1 MKEGIMHADKL
12 WRIGLAFLVV
22 LSGTVTLHAQ
32 LNRGSLEGVVTD
44 PQGAVI
50 PNVDVTV
57 TSIERNVSQ
66 SVETNSS
73 GYYRV
78 EALMPGKYRARFVMT
93 GFSAVEITDI
103 EIPAG
108 QVIRQDAALKVGQ
121 VVQRIEVTAAPSL
134 VETAAANFSTAIG
147 ASTVEEIPLQGRDL
161 QQLVFLFP
169 GVNSTGGPPGTNF
182 GFNSAYGTFPD
193 PTHALGSDLSV
204 NGGQGGANAWYL
216 DGNLNLSGLAENM
229 AVDPSPDAV
238 SEFQVIG
245 EAFAAEYSRTGGAAF
260 NVVLKSGTNKLHG
273 DIYEYLR
280 NDATNA
286 RNPFTSIDS
295 EGKIIKSRQL
305 RFNNFGG
312 TLGGPVVLPHIYN
325 GKDKTFFFFSWDTS
339 ILHLIG
345 TQTYTVPTPLM
356 RQGDFTEDPNT
367 AQYGLWDPFTTV
379 GPDAQGLF
387 DRTAFGTPAAGFPN
401 GCASSVI
408 NDPANAG
415 KQTCI
420 FATQIPTNRLD
431 PIAMFYMNSFPQPN
445 YLDPL
450 SGCPLASGGAYRTC
464 SNYLGTNGSSQ
475 DTNNLSIK
483 IDHQWSDKSKFFGEW
498 LYNPSK
504 YANYRVPWTG
514 ATFPWA
520 GTGWGSNY
528 DLGILNEIIALGNTF
543 ALSPTFV
550 NDFRVSFSRQGMSTH
565 PQHPYPDAIT
575 DQTQIQQTLAPL
587 RIPEDPYFPIPS
599 FSMNTPSGGGLQF
612 GPVNWVNMTT
622 GSEAYTILDNVTKI
636 IGKHTMKTGFLYR
649 LEHSWYDSGWGTNFG
664 FWGDNNTDPIQG
676 IGGGSGLEQFMLG
689 AVGSS
694 GRDGNSGMMFQP
706 YLRDRYWGFYWQD
719 DFRVTPRFTLNL
731 GLRYDIY
738 GMFKI
743 RQHPMSNFCLNC
755 PNAAT
760 GLLGKVIYEGDPEF
774 PKDHDI
780 FPANK
785 ADFGPRFNFAW
796 TPFADRKTIIRGG
809 YDVFYSN
816 AYQGAISPGQSP
828 SNFPGWTPE
837 YNWNGSWLP
846 DCAAFTGQCVSFPLS
861 DTTTDKATLTT
872 PPRSS
877 GFPAEHRDPLLGTGY
892 LQFMSPVNHD
902 PLVQMWSLQVE
913 RELPGNMMVS
923 VGYVGTHG
931 THLLGEPFHNFN
943 YIHTNDLLQYKT
955 AIDAEVPISSVYS
968 GTTAAELESVYGTSE
983 LPRSVLLKP
992 YPFTGAYGGLVN
1004 VTSFDGMTIYHGM
1017 NLKVQKRYS
1026 HGLNFTVA
1034 YTVSKK
1040 INNPMTSQVA
1050 WSVVDP
1056 IHYGKAGGIGGRTGQ
1071 LGFGT
1076 YASSFQDPD
1085 NWRADRAVAGD
1096 DIPQILNVAATYE
1109 LPFGAGRKYLN
1120 HKGPL
1125 NQVFGGWLLTGNFNA
1140 ESGVP
1145 LPISCPGNQITSRC
1159 DLIGDPHFSGS
1170 RSKEQR
1176 IAQWINPAAFA
1187 PPYGTDQTFW
1197 ANYDP
1202 TDPRAWQYGT
1212 MGPRLANFRAPG
1224 FWNVDTSLAK
1234 KFPIT
1239 ESKYFEF
1246 RWEAYNALNHQ
1257 NLALPDTYFCLPP
1270 LADGTTDRVHLAGC
1284 TFGRITNIQ
1293 TDPRSMQFALKFY
1306 W

>member
-1 MKEGIMHADKL
+1 VVGILFFIIAVFWTTAL
-12 WRIGLAFLVV
+12 N
-22 LSGTVTLHAQ
+22 AQ
-32 LNRGSLEGVVTD
+32 LNRGVLEGVVTD
-44 PQGAVI
+44 SQGAVM
-50 PNVDVTV
+50 PGVNVTI
-57 TSIERNVSQ
+57 TSVDRNVT
-66 SVETNSS
+66 ETLKTNGA

-78 EALMPGKYRARFVMT
+78 QALTPGKYRAHFQT
-93 GFSAVEITDI
+93 PGFSGVDITDI

-108 QVIRQDAALKVGQ
+108 QVIRVDTVMKVGEVHQQ
-121 VVQRIEVTAAPSL
+121 VEVTAAPSL
-134 VETAAANFSTAIG
+134 VETSASNFSTSLG
-147 ASTVEEIPLQGRDL
+147 ASALEEIPLQGRDL

-182 GFNSAYGTFPD
+182 GFNSSYGTFPD

-260 NVVLKSGTNKLHG
+260 NVVLNSGTNKLHG
-273 DIYEYLR
+273 DIYEFVR

-339 ILHLIG
+339 ILHLMG

-356 RQGDFTEDPNT
+356 RQGDFSEDPNT
-367 AQYGLWDPFTTV
+367 AQYGLWDPYSTV
-379 GPDAQGLF
+379 GPDSQGLF

-408 NDPANAG
+408 NANPDVT
-415 KQTCI
+415 TCN
-420 FATQIPTNRLD
+420 FATQLPSDRLD
-431 PIAMFYMNSFPQPN
+431 PVAMFYMKSFPQPN

-450 SGCPLASGGAYRTC
+450 SGCPLASGGVYRTC
-464 SNYLGTNGSSQ
+464 SNFLGANGSSQ

-498 LYNPSK
+498 LYNPTT

-514 ATFPWA
+514 ATFPW
-520 GTGWGSNY
+520 GSTGWGSNY
-528 DLGILNEIIALGNTF
+528 DLSMANQIIAFGNTYT
-543 ALSPTFV
+543 LSPSLV
-550 NDFRVSFSRQGMSTH
+550 NDFRASFSRQGMSTH
-565 PQHPYPDAIT
+565 PQHPYPDSIT
-575 DQTQIQQTLAPL
+575 DQTEVQQVLAPS
-587 RIPEDPYFPIPS
+587 RIPEDSYYPMPNFQ
-599 FSMNTPSGGGLQF
+599 MNTPSGGYIQF
-612 GPVNWVNMTT
+612 GPVNWVNIAT
-622 GSEAYTILDNVTKI
+622 GSEAYTILDNITKI

-649 LEHSWYDSGWGTNFG
+649 LEHSFYESGWGTNFS
-664 FWGDNNTDPIQG
+664 FWGDNSADPISG
-676 IGGGSGLEQFMLG
+676 NAGGAGLEQFMLG

-694 GRDGNSGMMFQP
+694 GRDGDSGLMFQP
-706 YLRDRYWGFYWQD
+706 YIRNRYWGFYWQD
-719 DFRVTPRFTLNL
+719 DYRITPRLTLNV

-738 GMFKI
+738 GMFKL
-743 RQHPMSNFCLNC
+743 RQHPMSNFCLGC
-755 PNAAT
+755 PNSVT
-760 GLLGKVIYEGDPEF
+760 GLPGKIIYEGDPEF
-774 PKDHDI
+774 PQGHDI

-785 ADFGPRFNFAW
+785 NDFGPRFNFAW
-796 TPFADRKTIIRGG
+796 TPFADHKTVIRGG

-816 AYQGAISPGQSP
+816 AFQSAISPGQSP
-828 SNFPGWTPE
+828 SNFPGWSPE
-837 YNWNGSWLP
+837 YDWNGSWSP
-846 DCAAFTGQCVSFPLS
+846 DQCAEFTGQCVSFPLS

-877 GFPAEHRDPLLGTGY
+877 GFPAKRHDPLLGAGY

-902 PLVQMWSLQVE
+902 PLVQMWSFQVE
-913 RELPGNMMVS
+913 RELPNNFMVS
-923 VGYVGTHG
+923 VGYVGNHG
-931 THLLGEPFHNFN
+931 THLLGEPFRNFN
-943 YIHTNDLLQYKT
+943 YVHTKDLLQYKT
-955 AIDAEVPISSVYS
+955 EINSIVPITSVYS
-968 GTTAAELESVYGTSE
+968 GTTAAELATVYGTSE
-983 LPRSVLLKP
+983 LSMGTLLKP
-992 YPFTGAYGGLVN
+992 YPFFGDTGGGLVN
-1004 VTSFDGMTIYHGM
+1004 VTSFDGTTIYHGM
-1017 NLKVQKRYS
+1017 NLKVQKRLS
-1026 HGLNFTVA
+1026 HGLQFTTA

-1040 INNPMTSQVA
+1040 INNAMTSQVA

-1056 IHYGKAGGIGGRTGQ
+1056 IHVGRAGGLGGRTGR
-1071 LGFGT
+1071 LGGYT
-1076 YASSFQDPD
+1076 GYASTYQDPD
-1085 NWRADRAVAGD
+1085 NWKVDRAVASD
-1096 DIPQILNVAATYE
+1096 DIPQILNIAATYE
-1109 LPFGAGRKYLN
+1109 LPFGAGRRYFN
-1120 HKGPL
+1120 QKGPL
-1125 NQVFGGWLLTGNFNA
+1125 NQLLGGWLLTGNFNA

-1145 LPISCPGNQITSRC
+1145 LPISCPGNQITGRC
-1159 DLIGDPHFSGS
+1159 DLIGNPHFQGS

-1176 IAQWINPAAFA
+1176 IEQWINPAAFA
-1187 PPYGTDQTFW
+1187 PPFGTDTTFW

-1202 TDPRAWQYGT
+1202 TDPRAWQWGT
-1212 MGPRLANFRAPG
+1212 MGPRLANMRAPG

-1234 KFPIT
+1234 KFKIT
-1239 ESKYFEF
+1239 ETKYFEF

-1257 NLALPDTYFCLPP
+1257 NLALPDTGFCLPP
-1270 LADGTTDRVHLAGC
+1270 LPDGTTDRVHAAGC

-1293 TDPRSMQFALKFY
+1293 TDPRSMQFALKLF